1 MLDRLRRLRLFSR
14 AARLERD
21 VAEIRGFMTMR
32 FTAAGDPISYPSLVA
47 RLEPLERESNATG
60 FCVRCGG
67 VFLIQRMR
75 FFQPAKVNGSDGP
88 RLIAACIWCGD
99 IVKRRSGPEVKEP
112 WNHAPAPAEKAS

>member
-1 MLDRLRRLRLFSR
+1 MFDRLRWLRLFTR

-21 VAEIRGFMTMR
+21 VVELHGRID
-32 FTAAGDPISYPSLVA
+32 AARHDAGVEEAKLAA
-47 RLEPLERESNATG
+47 RLAPLERESNATG

-99 IVKRRSGPEVKEP
+99 IVKRRNGPEVKEP
-112 WNHAPAPAEKAS
+112 WNQAPAPAEKAS